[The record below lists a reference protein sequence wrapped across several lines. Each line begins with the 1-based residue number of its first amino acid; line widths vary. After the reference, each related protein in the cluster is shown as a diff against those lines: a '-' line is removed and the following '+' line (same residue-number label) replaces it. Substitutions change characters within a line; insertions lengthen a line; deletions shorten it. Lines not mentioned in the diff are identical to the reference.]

1 MNSTE
6 TTLQAADREKETDR
20 KREAEL
26 LGERFYET
34 NRIFSEYYRC
44 IMEKCDPVEQAV
56 ILHLREVIED
66 YEKSIAEIQI
76 SGFSI
81 YECMNA
87 YMERGGTDE

>member
-1 MNSTE
+1 
-6 TTLQAADREKETDR
+6 
-20 KREAEL
+20 
-26 LGERFYET
+26 
-34 NRIFSEYYRC
+34 
-44 IMEKCDPVEQAV
+44 MEKCDPVEQAV

-81 YECMNA
+81 HECMNA